1 MTAEEWLEKHGF
13 FCERLKARI
22 APATCLLNQE
32 RAHKGDRATRQSW
45 NETGAQHGSDR
56 ITWHCFDCE
65 QGKRIAEQNICPHCG
80 TSPKLPGMNTCD
92 QSKCKAKE
100 GRIKV
105 GETVKITKSET
116 SSVEKKPA
124 TTTCTECGAE
134 VTPWKAGA
142 VTISK
147 LCRDCWRKRQ
157 TTYCQKAAKTK
168 KHYESMRVTVDF
180 EGRIDLLD
188 GLRRMAESEFRT
200 PDLQIL
206 AIVAEALERAE
217 R

>member
-1 MTAEEWLEKHGF
+1 MTAEEWLAKNGF
-13 FCERLKARI
+13 FCERLNARI
-22 APATCLLNQE
+22 APATCILNQE
-32 RAHKGDRATRQSW
+32 RARKGDR
-45 NETGAQHGSDR
+45 SDR
-56 ITWHCFDCE
+56 TTWHCFDCE

-80 TSPKLPGMNTCD
+80 TSPKRPGMNTCD
-92 QSKCKAKE
+92 KVKCKAKE
-100 GRIKV
+100 GRIKM
-105 GETVKITKSET
+105 GKTDNITKSET
-116 SSVEKKPA
+116 SSIKEKPI

-147 LCRDCWRKRQ
+147 LCRDCWRERQ
-157 TTYCQKAAKTK
+157 TGYCQKAAKAK
-168 KHYESMRVTVDF
+168 KHYESRRITVDF

-188 GLRRMAESEFRT
+188 GLRRMAESNFRT